1 MPYKQYQ
8 TNTRGVYVQKQGP
21 GTGANSMII
30 NPVQLSSNTQ
40 PGVSVGNFKLQQC
53 LGFISSDVN

>member
-8 TNTRGVYVQKQGP
+8 TNARGVYARKQGP
-21 GTGANSMII
+21 GTGANNMII

-40 PGVSVGNFKLQQC
+40 SGDSVGNFKLHSM
-53 LGFISSDVN
+53 L